1 MLSICQTREGA
12 KHALQAN
19 LFPAIEQSGLF
30 AADPE
35 LLEDVPGAAAL
46 ERHYA
51 LLVRV
56 ARVVCAAVLTRGPQ
70 SSVAQGPA
78 RRFLSEHRMLVVQT
92 LKRSA
97 GIGGGPAG
105 AGAEGGA
112 GGAASKEAALLL
124 GEAVEELAE
133 SFMVL
138 IAATGFLEFE
148 EEMAAP
154 KSNGPQAGG
163 LPVLF
168 H

>member
-1 MLSICQTREGA
+1 MILSICQTRDGA
-12 KHALQAN
+12 KHAFQAN

-35 LLEDVPGAAAL
+35 LLEEGGPTAL

-56 ARVVCAAVLTRGPQ
+56 ARVICAAVLARGPQ

-97 GIGGGPAG
+97 GIGGGR
-105 AGAEGGA
+105 EGGNN
-112 GGAASKEAALLL
+112 KEAALQLE
-124 GEAVEELAE
+124 EAVEELAE

-154 KSNGPQAGG
+154 KSNGTQAGG
-163 LPVLF
+163 LPVMF